1 MKVKE
6 SGMRYKDLSIRS
18 KLLLMTG
25 LTLAFIMAGM
35 GAAFLGTR
43 TLQTRY
49 NAMIQQYDYF
59 QILISNISDQIH
71 TASREELAYI
81 YTLNEASLQSREA
94 AFSKVDLFLMEVD
107 GIKQSFVKNEDIQKF
122 KDLVAS
128 YRASFPPLVEKIKS
142 QGDLSSGTRAEL
154 ERLTDSLEKILWTGL
169 SDSKALVHFESMIR
183 HQGNLVATREKTYGD
198 KALETSQLLVAQI
211 NKSGAFNSTQKNN
224 FKTALASYD
233 DVIKNLATSY
243 TEVKDLRTKQRELIH
258 TLEAV
263 MENLSGQIM
272 SHNDAEIKSLDKL
285 AQFSAWLFL
294 GIFVV
299 IVIISIGSLVEFT
312 EISRSLTNISRKVNK
327 TALGTKKTSDALQVA
342 SEKVSAATTEQA
354 SAIQETVATLNE
366 ITAMV
371 NKSVENASSSA
382 EKATMSFHIASEGK
396 EAVNQM
402 RTAMQEIQ
410 NNINDMTK
418 QVDQSNKRVESI
430 VQIINEISTKT
441 QVINDIVFQTKLL
454 SFNASV
460 EAARAGEHGKG
471 FAVVA
476 EEVGN
481 LAQMSGSAAKEIGD
495 LLSRSR
501 MDVEQII
508 KDSKQ
513 QMDILVRKGGEK
525 VHVGVDIANRCEEI
539 LQEVVEN
546 VNSVKKL
553 MEEISTAAKEEA
565 EGVSNITIA
574 MNEIDATTHANSDMA
589 HETMGYADTLSK
601 QSTQLRT
608 IIRELDILVSGA
620 RGLQKTI
627 EKRPPPKAQK
637 SEPAP
642 EDNVNQEA
650 DNTPSNVVKLSSGKK
665 KTMQQA
671 TPEDFESMPMAA
683 GSEGDGPGTAQVD
696 PNDPGFGK
704 D

>member
-1 MKVKE
+1 
-6 SGMRYKDLSIRS
+6 MRYKDLSIRS

-25 LTLAFIMAGM
+25 LTLTFIMAAM
-35 GAAFLGTR
+35 LAAFFGTK

-49 NAMIQQYDYF
+49 NAMIQNYDYF

-81 YTLNEASLQSREA
+81 YTTNEASFQKRES
-94 AFSKVDLFLMEVD
+94 AFDKVDRLIMEVD
-107 GIKQSFVKNEDIQKF
+107 GLEQNFVKAEDIQKF
-122 KDLVAS
+122 KDLVNA
-128 YRASFPPLVEKIKS
+128 YRSSFAPMVEKIKG
-142 QGDLSSGTRAEL
+142 QGSTSAGTHGQL
-154 ERLTDSLEKILWTGL
+154 EQLTDSLEKILWSGVI
-169 SDSKALVHFESMIR
+169 DSKSMVHFESMVR
-183 HQGNLVATREKTYGD
+183 HQGNLIAIRDRTYGD
-198 KALETSQLLVAQI
+198 KAVEAARLLAAHAAKGGVFTSSQRNNLKTLLDSYNQTI
-211 NKSGAFNSTQKNN
+211 
-224 FKTALASYD
+224 TALAISY
-233 DVIKNLATSY
+233 A
-243 TEVKDLRTKQRELIH
+243 EVKDLRTKQRELIAN
-258 TLEAV
+258 LEGV
-263 MENLSGQIM
+263 MESLSHQITT
-272 SHNDAEIKSLDKL
+272 HNAGEIKDLDKI
-285 AQFSAWLFL
+285 AQYAGWLFL
-294 GIFVV
+294 GVFGM
-299 IVIISIGSLVEFT
+299 IVIISIGSVMEFT
-312 EISRSLTNISRKVNK
+312 EISRSLTNISHKVNK
-327 TALGTKKTSDALQVA
+327 TALGTKKTSDSLQVA
-342 SEKVSAATTEQA
+342 SEKVSAATTQQA

-396 EAVNQM
+396 DAVNQM
-402 RTAMQEIQ
+402 RLAMQEIQ
-410 NNINDMTK
+410 SNINDMTR
-418 QVDQSNKRVESI
+418 QVDQSNKRIESI
-430 VQIINEISTKT
+430 VQIINEISSKT

-460 EAARAGEHGKG
+460 EAARAGDHGKG

-501 MDVEQII
+501 VDVEQII

-525 VHVGVDIANRCEEI
+525 VHIGVDIANRCEEI

-589 HETMGYADTLSK
+589 HQTMGYAETLSK
-601 QSTQLRT
+601 QSNQLRV
-608 IIRELDILVSGA
+608 IIRELNLLVTGTKGMHS
-620 RGLQKTI
+620 
-627 EKRPPPKAQK
+627 PPKNRAALK
-637 SEPAP
+637 PEAP
-642 EDNVNQEA
+642 
-650 DNTPSNVVKLSSGKK
+650 TPIENAKAEETPFNVVKLSAGKRK
-665 KTMQQA
+665 PVNA
-671 TPEDFESMPMAA
+671 TPEDFDSLPMAA
-683 GSEGDGPGTAQVD
+683 GSDADGPATAQVD

-704 D
+704 P

>member
-1 MKVKE
+1 
-6 SGMRYKDLSIRS
+6 MRYKDLSIRS

-35 GAAFLGTR
+35 LAAFVGTR

-49 NAMIQQYDYF
+49 NAMIQQYDYL
-59 QILISNISDQIH
+59 QILISNISDGIH
-71 TASREELAYI
+71 NAARHELAYI
-81 YTLNEASLQSREA
+81 YTMNEGNLQARDASYG
-94 AFSKVDLFLMEVD
+94 KVDLYMMEID
-107 GIKQSFVKNEDIQKF
+107 GVKQDFIKVEDIQKF
-122 KDLVAS
+122 KDMVS
-128 YRASFPPLVEKIKS
+128 NYRSSFAPLVERIKA
-142 QGDLSSGTRAEL
+142 QGDTTQGLRGQVEQV
-154 ERLTDSLEKILWTGL
+154 TDALEKLLASGGTDG
-169 SDSKALVHFESMIR
+169 KAIMFFESMIR
-183 HQGNLVATREKTYGD
+183 YHGNLIANRDKNFGD
-198 KALETSQLLVAQI
+198 KALESASLLSTQI
-211 NKSGAFNSTQKNN
+211 AKSGAYGSTLRNN
-224 FKTALASYD
+224 LKTQIDSYIQL
-233 DVIKNLATSY
+233 VGSLSTSY
-243 TEVKDLRTKQRELIH
+243 TELQDLRGKQRTMLADMEG
-258 TLEAV
+258 V
-263 MENLSGQIM
+263 MESLTNQILA
-272 SHNDAEIKSLDKL
+272 HNDAEIKSLEKL
-285 AQFSAWLFL
+285 ANYSAWLFL
-294 GIFVV
+294 AIF
-299 IVIISIGSLVEFT
+299 IVITVISVGSIVEFT
-312 EISRSLTNISRKVNK
+312 EISRSLIAISRKVNK
-327 TALGTKKTSDALQVA
+327 TALGTKKTSDSLQVA

-402 RTAMQEIQ
+402 RAAMKEIQ
-410 NNINDMTK
+410 SNINDMTR
-418 QVDQSNKRVESI
+418 QVDQSNKRIESI
-430 VQIINEISTKT
+430 VQIINEISSKT

-501 MDVEQII
+501 VDVEQII

-525 VHVGVDIANRCEEI
+525 VNVGVDIANRCEEI

-546 VNSVKKL
+546 VNGVKKL

-589 HETMGYADTLSK
+589 HQTMGYAETLSK
-601 QSTQLRT
+601 QSNQLRT
-608 IIRELDILVSGA
+608 IIRELDLLVTGT
-620 RGLQKTI
+620 RGLQKAL
-627 EKRPPPKAQK
+627 EKKAQTPAVAEAAPA
-637 SEPAP
+637 SEDVKT
-642 EDNVNQEA
+642 EEA
-650 DNTPSNVVKLSSGKK
+650 ETPSNVVKLSASRK
-665 KTMQQA
+665 KTGAA

-683 GSEGDGPGTAQVD
+683 GSEADGPATAQVD

-704 D
+704 E

>member
-1 MKVKE
+1 
-6 SGMRYKDLSIRS
+6 MRYKDLSIRS

-35 GAAFLGTR
+35 LAAFFGTR
-43 TLQTRY
+43 TLQSRY
-49 NAMIQQYDYF
+49 NVMIQQYDYF
-59 QILISNISDQIH
+59 QILISNISDSIH
-71 TASREELAYI
+71 NAARYELSYI
-81 YTLNEASLQSREA
+81 YTMDEGNLQAREAS
-94 AFSKVDLFLMEVD
+94 FGKVDLFLMEVD
-107 GIKQSFVKNEDIQKF
+107 SLKQDFIKADDIQKF
-122 KDLVAS
+122 KDRVSS
-128 YRASFPPLVEKIKS
+128 YRSSFAPLVERIKAQGNLTSGLRS
-142 QGDLSSGTRAEL
+142 QL
-154 ERLTDSLEKILWTGL
+154 EEVTDKLEKALWSGAI
-169 SDSKALVHFESMIR
+169 DSKAIMHFETMIR
-183 HQGNLVATREKTYGD
+183 HQGNLIATRDKAFGE
-198 KALETSQLLVAQI
+198 KALESSSLLSAQI
-211 NKSGAFNSTQKNN
+211 TRSGAFGSTQRNTL
-224 FKTALASYD
+224 KTLIETHIQLTSS
-233 DVIKNLATSY
+233 LATSY
-243 TEVKDLRTKQRELIH
+243 TELLDLRARQREMLGE
-258 TLEAV
+258 LEGV
-263 MENLSGQIM
+263 MDGMTNQILTHNDGQIK
-272 SHNDAEIKSLDKL
+272 ELDKMT
-285 AQFSAWLFL
+285 QYSAWLFV
-294 GIFVV
+294 GVFVV
-299 IVIISIGSLVEFT
+299 ILIISIGSLVEFT
-312 EISRSLTNISRKVNK
+312 EISRALTNISRKVNK
-327 TALGTKKTSDALQVA
+327 TAMGTRKTSDSLQIA

-382 EKATMSFHIASEGK
+382 EKATMSFHIATEGK

-402 RTAMQEIQ
+402 RAAMQEIQ
-410 NNINDMTK
+410 SNINDMTK

-501 MDVEQII
+501 VDVEQII

-525 VHVGVDIANRCEEI
+525 VHIGVDIANRCEEI

-589 HETMGYADTLSK
+589 HQTMGYAETLSK

-608 IIRELDILVSGA
+608 IIRELDHLVTGSQGT
-620 RGLQKTI
+620 QKAPQNNTPVQP
-627 EKRPPPKAQK
+627 EAA
-637 SEPAP
+637 PAP
-642 EDNVNQEA
+642 A
-650 DNTPSNVVKLSSGKK
+650 DVANEETESPSNVVKLSTTRK
-665 KTMQQA
+665 KTVSA
-671 TPEDFESMPMAA
+671 TPEDFDSMPMAA
-683 GSEGDGPGTAQVD
+683 GSEGDGPATAQVD

>member
-1 MKVKE
+1 
-6 SGMRYKDLSIRS
+6 MRYKDLSIRS

-35 GAAFLGTR
+35 LAAFLGTR
-43 TLQTRY
+43 ALQTRY

-81 YTLNEASLQSREA
+81 YTQNEASLQSRET
-94 AFSKVDLFLMEVD
+94 AFGKVALFIMEVD
-107 GIKQSFVKNEDIQKF
+107 SLKQTFVKSEDIQKF
-122 KDLVAS
+122 KDMLNS
-128 YRASFPPLVEKIKS
+128 YRASFAPLVEKIKALGNS
-142 QGDLSSGTRAEL
+142 SSGLHGQL
-154 ERLTDSLEKILWTGL
+154 EQLTDSLEKILWTGAY
-169 SDSKALVHFESMIR
+169 DSKAMVSFESMVR
-183 HQGNLVATREKTYGD
+183 YQGHLLANREQKYGD
-198 KALETSQLLVAQI
+198 KAADAARLLATQVS
-211 NKSGAFNSTQKNN
+211 KSGAFSSSQRSSL
-224 FKTALASYD
+224 KTLLETYDQTISGLARTYAE
-233 DVIKNLATSY
+233 IKDIRAQ
-243 TEVKDLRTKQRELIH
+243 QRELI
-258 TLEAV
+258 TSLEGL
-263 MENLSGQIM
+263 MENLSHQIM
-272 SHNDAEIKSLDKL
+272 THNDAEIKDLDRM
-285 AQFSAWLFL
+285 AHYSAWLFVV
-294 GIFVV
+294 IFVV
-299 IVIISIGSLVEFT
+299 ILLISIGSLVEFT
-312 EISRSLTNISRKVNK
+312 EISRSLINISRKVNK

-371 NKSVENASSSA
+371 NKSVENATSSA
-382 EKATMSFHIASEGK
+382 EKASMSFHIASEGK
-396 EAVNQM
+396 DAVNQM
-402 RTAMQEIQ
+402 RLAMQEIQ

-418 QVDQSNKRVESI
+418 QVDQSNRRIESI
-430 VQIINEISTKT
+430 VQIINEISSKT

-481 LAQMSGSAAKEIGD
+481 LAQMSGSAAREIGD

-501 MDVEQII
+501 VDVEQII

-525 VHVGVDIANRCEEI
+525 VHIGVDIANRCEDI

-565 EGVSNITIA
+565 EGVSNITVA

-589 HETMGYADTLSK
+589 HQTMGYAETLSR
-601 QSTQLRT
+601 QSNQLRL
-608 IIRELDILVSGA
+608 IIRELDQLVTGNQVA
-620 RGLQKTI
+620 
-627 EKRPPPKAQK
+627 PKAPEIRVEK
-637 SEPAP
+637 PAP
-642 EDNVNQEA
+642 AGDVKTVDEQ
-650 DNTPSNVVKLSSGKK
+650 TPSNVVKLSGKK
-665 KTMQQA
+665 KTVSV
-671 TPEDFESMPMAA
+671 TPEDFTESMPMAA
-683 GSEGDGPGTAQVD
+683 GSEGESPVTAQVD

>member
-1 MKVKE
+1 
-6 SGMRYKDLSIRS
+6 MRYKDLSIRS

-25 LTLAFIMAGM
+25 LTLSFIMTAM
-35 GAAFLGTR
+35 LAAFFGTK

-49 NAMIQQYDYF
+49 NAMIQKYNYF

-81 YTLNEASLQSREA
+81 YTMNETSFQKRES
-94 AFSKVDLFLMEVD
+94 AFGKVDLLIKEVD
-107 GIKQSFVKNEDIQKF
+107 GLQQNFVKAEDIQKF
-122 KDLVAS
+122 KDLVNA
-128 YRASFPPLVEKIKS
+128 YRSSFAPMVEKIKD
-142 QGDLSSGTRAEL
+142 QGSTSAGTHGQL
-154 ERLTDSLEKILWTGL
+154 EQLTDNLEKSLWTGVI
-169 SDSKALVHFESMIR
+169 DSKAMVHFESMVR
-183 HQGNLVATREKTYGD
+183 HQGNLIAIRDRTYGD
-198 KALETSQLLVAQI
+198 KAVEEARLLAAHVA
-211 NKSGAFNSTQKNN
+211 KSGVFTSSQRNN
-224 FKTALASYD
+224 LKTLLDSYSQTVTALAISY
-233 DVIKNLATSY
+233 A
-243 TEVKDLRTKQRELIH
+243 EVKDLRTKQRELIAN
-258 TLEAV
+258 LEGV
-263 MENLSGQIM
+263 MENLSHQIM
-272 SHNDAEIKSLDKL
+272 SHNAGEIKDLDKL
-285 AQFSAWLFL
+285 AQYTGWLFL
-294 GIFVV
+294 IVFGM
-299 IVIISIGSLVEFT
+299 IVIISIGSVKEFT
-312 EISRSLTNISRKVNK
+312 EISRSLTNISHKVNK
-327 TALGTKKTSDALQVA
+327 TALGTRKTSDSLQIA
-342 SEKVSAATTEQA
+342 SEKVSAATTQQA

-402 RTAMQEIQ
+402 RLAMQEIQ
-410 NNINDMTK
+410 SNINDMTR
-418 QVDQSNKRVESI
+418 QVDQSNKRIESI
-430 VQIINEISTKT
+430 VQIINEISSKT

-460 EAARAGEHGKG
+460 EAARAGDHGKG

-481 LAQMSGSAAKEIGD
+481 LAQMSGSAAREIGD

-501 MDVEQII
+501 GDVEQII

-525 VHVGVDIANRCEEI
+525 VHIGVDIANRCEEI

-546 VNSVKKL
+546 VNGVKKL

-589 HETMGYADTLSK
+589 HQTMGYAETLSK
-601 QSTQLRT
+601 QSNQLRV
-608 IIRELDILVSGA
+608 IIRELNILVTGTK
-620 RGLQKTI
+620 GLQSPLKNRAAIKTETSAPI
-627 EKRPPPKAQK
+627 EN
-637 SEPAP
+637 ET
-642 EDNVNQEA
+642 EE
-650 DNTPSNVVKLSSGKK
+650 TPLNVVKLSVGRKK
-665 KTMQQA
+665 PVKA
-671 TPEDFESMPMAA
+671 TPEDFDSLPMAA
-683 GSEGDGPGTAQVD
+683 GSDADGPATAQVD

-704 D
+704 Q